1 MNMTKYSIDQLKT
14 MASIAHRS
22 GKYKGYDEPTI
33 MQVYLASIG
42 MGVDPNIGLN
52 SGFNILHGKLSMGAP
67 FMLALIRRAGHS
79 VQVMEMSDEKCVVKG
94 TRKDN
99 GDYLVYTRTI
109 RQAIEDGSANKPS
122 WKGKEAVMLLWDCVR
137 NIYRILFSDMGIAYD
152 AEEMGSESAAQQGEV
167 VGLSPASFE
176 LIPEPRNLDTLKA
189 NIEKVGLPV
198 EELENC
204 LEESASRKGKPVE
217 QVIVEAQEPHLIEKF
232 QKFYAEYLDKKAG

>member
-1 MNMTKYSIDQLKT
+1 MMNKYSIDQLKT
-14 MASIAHRS
+14 MASIAVRS
-22 GKYKGYDEPTI
+22 GKYVGYDESTILNIYFSAIGLGIEPT
-33 MQVYLASIG
+33 LA
-42 MGVDPNIGLN
+42 LN
-52 SGFNILHGKLSMGAP
+52 SGFNIIKGKLNMGAP

-79 VQVMEMSDEKCVVKG
+79 VQCLEMTATKCIVKG

-99 GDYLVYTRTI
+99 GDSMTYEMTLAEAEAAGNAGKTT
-109 RQAIEDGSANKPS
+109 
-122 WKGKEAVMLLWDCVR
+122 WKSNPKQMLYWDCIR
-137 NIYRILFSDMGIAYD
+137 NLYRMLFSDLGIAYD
-152 AEEMGSESAAQQGEV
+152 ADEMNVDSPAQQHEV
-167 VGLSPASFE
+167 VGLSSGPIE
-176 LIPEPRNLDTLKA
+176 MVPDTRNLETLKA